1 VTDLDDGRLRVV
13 LRTPDTGWVRRL
25 AMRLGEDGRV
35 VSPPSLV
42 AEVREAAAA
51 ALANYVALSP
61 ADPRSDRRKL
71 RLNQGACTLGPRR
84 TSPALK
90 RTDMVGDLF
99 DSPWK
104 ILIIAVV
111 IIVLFGS
118 KKLPHAARSL
128 GQSMRILKK
137 EVSGLHEEDKESP
150 AQDGTSAAQFPPAQ
164 LTAAPAAAPADQQS
178 QIDAL
183 QQQIRDLQ
191 RSATMDTP
199 PANATATAE
208 PQRTQPS

>member
-1 VTDLDDGRLRVV
+1 
-13 LRTPDTGWVRRL
+13 
-25 AMRLGEDGRV
+25 MI
-35 VSPPSLV
+35 
-42 AEVREAAAA
+42 
-51 ALANYVALSP
+51 
-61 ADPRSDRRKL
+61 
-71 RLNQGACTLGPRR
+71 
-84 TSPALK
+84 
-90 RTDMVGDLF
+90 GDLF

-104 ILIIAVV
+104 ILIVAVV

-118 KKLPHAARSL
+118 RKLPHAARSL

-137 EVSGLHEEDKESP
+137 EVSGLHEDDQESP
-150 AQDGTSAAQFPPAQ
+150 AQDGTSGSQFPQAQ
-164 LTAAPAAAPADQQS
+164 LTAAPAPAPADQQS

-199 PANATATAE
+199 PANAAATPE

>member
-1 VTDLDDGRLRVV
+1 
-13 LRTPDTGWVRRL
+13 
-25 AMRLGEDGRV
+25 M
-35 VSPPSLV
+35 
-42 AEVREAAAA
+42 
-51 ALANYVALSP
+51 
-61 ADPRSDRRKL
+61 
-71 RLNQGACTLGPRR
+71 
-84 TSPALK
+84 
-90 RTDMVGDLF
+90 GDLF

-104 ILIIAVV
+104 ILIIALV

-137 EVSGLHEEDKESP
+137 EVSGLHEDEPEP
-150 AQDGTSAAQFPPAQ
+150 RAAGTQ
-164 LTAAPAAAPADQQS
+164 AAAPAPAELTTAPQGDQQV

-191 RSATMDTP
+191 RAATMDTP
-199 PANATATAE
+199 PASVASE